1 MVTAL
6 LELTL
11 RFTAE
16 VLAAELVT
24 GVIAA
29 ELLCKL
35 LASVLEKKKTKT
47 KNTFRAGQPYR
58 YILPFQNKETTAL
71 SAPRLWVTENIN
83 TSLSHSVNCGNIF
96 EETYLYESCQLGLG
110 RSYLKSLLPSTHLRG
125 KFKKQDQ

>member
-24 GVIAA
+24 GVVAA

-35 LASVLEKKKTKT
+35 LASVLEKKKR
-47 KNTFRAGQPYR
+47 NTFRAGQPYR
-58 YILPFQNKETTAL
+58 YILPFQNKERQQPSQL
-71 SAPRLWVTENIN
+71 LG
-83 TSLSHSVNCGNIF
+83 CG
-96 EETYLYESCQLGLG
+96 
-110 RSYLKSLLPSTHLRG
+110 
-125 KFKKQDQ
+125 

>member
-24 GVIAA
+24 GVVAA

-35 LASVLEKKKTKT
+35 LASL
-47 KNTFRAGQPYR
+47 
-58 YILPFQNKETTAL
+58 
-71 SAPRLWVTENIN
+71 
-83 TSLSHSVNCGNIF
+83 
-96 EETYLYESCQLGLG
+96 
-110 RSYLKSLLPSTHLRG
+110 
-125 KFKKQDQ
+125 